1 MNKHSGKLIV
11 VDGPDRAGKAT
22 AVAETKRLLQAQGL
36 RVAALAFPRYGQN
49 FFADMTADFKNGNF
63 GDPVTMNPYLASLPY
78 VMDRVVSKPLILKML
93 EENDVVLFDRYNSS
107 NDLLQGAKC
116 ETEEELQ
123 KFLIWNQHVEFDEFG
138 LPRPDLVI
146 ILKTPPIFSQN
157 LVRGKK
163 DAHEKNLDY
172 QTRTYNLMQKL
183 AALRQW
189 PVVVTTSETGFRPKE
204 AIANDIIAL
213 IKKTIATKPVPQT
226 NVNPTHFPVY

>member
-1 MNKHSGKLIV
+1 MNEHWGKLIV

-22 AVAETKRLLQAQGL
+22 AVAETKRLLQTQGL
-36 RVAALAFPRYGQN
+36 RVVTLAFPRYGHN
-49 FFADMTADFKNGNF
+49 FFADMTADFKNGKF

-78 VMDRVVSKPLILKML
+78 IMDRVVSKPEIFKML

-116 ETEEELQ
+116 ETAEELQ
-123 KFLIWNQHVEFDEFG
+123 KFLSWNQRVEFDEFG

-146 ILKTPPIFSQN
+146 ILKTPPTFSQN
-157 LVRGKK
+157 LVRGEK

-183 AALRQW
+183 AALRNW
-189 PVVVTTSETGFRPKE
+189 PVVVTTNESGFRPKE
-204 AIANDIIAL
+204 EIAHEIIGL
-213 IKKTIATKPVPQT
+213 IKKTSPRTSSTA
-226 NVNPTHFPVY
+226 NVNSSKYPVY